1 MKRIG
6 AVLLIGAALAMT
18 AGCSSTATQKL
29 GGTVYVDSG
38 GGPTPA
44 GVTRSDFDQIA
55 KAGAA
60 NDNVG
65 LRDLAASG
73 VVVMVPACAPA
84 ILIDTAFGGERQV
97 RVQSTGDAVW
107 VDANWIKSSSSD
119 CS

>member
-1 MKRIG
+1 MKRLG
-6 AVLLIGAALAMT
+6 VAVAILALLALT
-18 AGCSSTATQKL
+18 GCSSTATQKL

-44 GVTRSDFDQIA
+44 GVTRSDFDEIA

-65 LRDLAASG
+65 LAQLVESG

-84 ILIDTAFGGERQV
+84 TLIDTALGGERQV
-97 RVQSTGDAVW
+97 RVSSTEDAVW